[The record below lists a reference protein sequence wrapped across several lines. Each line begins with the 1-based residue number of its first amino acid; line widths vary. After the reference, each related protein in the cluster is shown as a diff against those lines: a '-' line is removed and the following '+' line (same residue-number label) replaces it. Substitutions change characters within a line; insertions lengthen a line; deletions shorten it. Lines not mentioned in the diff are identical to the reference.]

1 MKTALVYIHK
11 FFFLPCMLIISM
23 VVWAA
28 DAPASM
34 CDDPALLPVDHV
46 AEARCTVV
54 KNPNVSEK
62 AEITLGSA
70 DMCVVKGRDYAYGE
84 NEAYDRSYGRGTIYY
99 IGGSIGFNDP
109 ATGDFITQ
117 DNFGQY
123 WSNSFDPSSLSL
135 IYQTFSS
142 LRFFEWVSCGL
153 GRLQRYRTNGWLDKR
168 NQTLRYK
175 HVNCYGKIEL
185 DFELQCE
192 QR

>member
-1 MKTALVYIHK
+1 MNTAPAYVHK
-11 FFFLPCMLIISM
+11 FLFLSCMLVIAM

-28 DAPASM
+28 DVPAST

-46 AEARCTVV
+46 AVARCAVV
-54 KNPNVSEK
+54 KNPNVSGK

-70 DMCVVKGRDYAYGE
+70 DVCVVKGRDDAYGE
-84 NEAYDRSYGRGTIYY
+84 NEAYDSSYGRGIIYY
-99 IGGSIGFNDP
+99 IGGSIGFTDP
-109 ATGDFITQ
+109 ATGDFINQ
-117 DNFGQY
+117 ENFGQY
-123 WSNSFDPSSLSL
+123 WSNSFDPSSLSF

-153 GRLQRYRTNGWLDKR
+153 GRLQRYRTHGWLDKR

-192 QR
+192 